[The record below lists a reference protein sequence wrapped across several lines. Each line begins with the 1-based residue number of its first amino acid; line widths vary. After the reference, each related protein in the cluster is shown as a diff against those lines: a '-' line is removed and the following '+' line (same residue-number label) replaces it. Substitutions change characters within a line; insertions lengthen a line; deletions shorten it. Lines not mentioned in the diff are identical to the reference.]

1 MTVTVATPDI
11 VSVIPIETPIS
22 TPVNA
27 PDIISVSAQNVAAI
41 DVTAQAQSVDITTQE
56 PLSFAVSIN
65 EPAPIDITVSL
76 SSGGGGTTSSNSY
89 FPGGW
94 I

>member
-11 VSVIPIETPIS
+11 ISVVPIETPIE

-27 PDIISVSAQNVAAI
+27 PDIISVSAQSIAAI
-41 DVTAQAQSVDITTQE
+41 DVTAASQSVDITTQE

-76 SSGGGGTTSSNSY
+76 SGGGGGTTSSNSY

-94 I
+94 T

>member
-1 MTVTVATPDI
+1 MIVTVAEPDTI
-11 VSVIPIETPIS
+11 SVVPIESPIS

-41 DVTAQAQSVDITTQE
+41 DVTAAGQGVDITTQE

-76 SSGGGGTTSSNSY
+76 SGSGTASSNSY

-94 I
+94 T